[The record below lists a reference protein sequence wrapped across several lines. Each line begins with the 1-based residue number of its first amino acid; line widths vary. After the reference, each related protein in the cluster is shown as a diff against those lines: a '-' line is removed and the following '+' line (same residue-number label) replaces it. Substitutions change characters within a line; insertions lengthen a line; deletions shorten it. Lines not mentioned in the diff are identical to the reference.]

1 MSNLDKFDPELL
13 DDEQE
18 FEEDEDA
25 VRAAEAE
32 LEARDKREGREKVLA
47 LPKKPRDVSDSEE
60 EEKEGDGKKQTS
72 LFSFFKRKPKKTEE
86 ECKSEEPESASLS
99 VSVLKAQ
106 ADAEAQRPKLARRQ
120 KAGREPGCL
129 VWAKMQGY
137 PWWPAI
143 VCEHPSQGEVER
155 GSGSSVEVH
164 VKFLGEEHRSWI
176 AASLLKQ
183 WDEEV
188 DKSGGA
194 KEKAWLKGMEE
205 AEDAVTLTNEERLAL
220 LVVDQE
226 DEDEALADDEQSQE
240 EEKPPK
246 RRREKSKS
254 PLQKRRRIVR
264 PADSDSDSDS
274 EEERFEVEAILDSRE
289 EEGQR
294 LYLIKWKG
302 FEKEDDNTWEPEEN
316 IDCKEKL
323 VQFKKE
329 VTGENAGT
337 VGKLSSEN
345 QKEVELSNEESKDKS
360 AAAC

>member
-18 FEEDEDA
+18 FEEDEEA

-47 LPKKPRDVSDSEE
+47 LPKKPRDDSDSEE
-60 EEKEGDGKKQTS
+60 EEKGGDGKKQTS

-86 ECKSEEPESASLS
+86 ECRSEKLESASLS
-99 VSVLKAQ
+99 VSILKAQ
-106 ADAEAQRPKLARRQ
+106 ADAEAQRPKLARRL
-120 KAGREPGCL
+120 KAGREPGSL

-143 VCEHPSQGEVER
+143 VCEHPTQGEVER

-205 AEDAVTLTNEERLAL
+205 AEDAVALTNEERLAL

-226 DEDEALADDEQSQE
+226 DDDEALADDERSQE
-240 EEKPPK
+240 EEKPAK

-264 PADSDSDSDS
+264 PADSDSDTDS
-274 EEERFEVEAILDSRE
+274 EEERFEVEAILDSKE
-289 EEGQR
+289 DGDQR

-302 FEKEDDNTWEPEEN
+302 FEKEEDNTWEPEEN
-316 IDCKEKL
+316 IDCK
-323 VQFKKE
+323 
-329 VTGENAGT
+329 
-337 VGKLSSEN
+337 
-345 QKEVELSNEESKDKS
+345 
-360 AAAC
+360 